1 MVKIF
6 KRVICVLMVIM
17 TISVQAGAYDVVNLP
32 HSMTFM
38 DALGAFNSNAIS
50 SATISD
56 LDKNIYRDLSRSDI
70 EEFYDIACDM
80 TVWRKINPTPFR
92 GPCVNFQMKNGDA
105 ISYYYNAGIQIGLYG
120 EQNYICYMP
129 ASDDQRELLYL
140 LESLYDEDSNVY
152 GGTKWN
158 VVTNKDFLKLPKA
171 DWSKVTVAAAATK
184 SLIPYDFTD
193 KYTKN
198 ITREEMAILICNFIT
213 VAGNYANMDEYMNAT
228 GTVYLYGSFRDCIN
242 RDEGI
247 DCLYALG
254 IINGV
259 DGVNFNPDG
268 LVTRQEAATFMAR
281 TAKLFMY
288 VGTNSNVKTAD
299 WSKVGT
305 WAAPNIRWCI
315 DKGLLQLDDYNKIY
329 PTDNMTVE
337 QAITVLSRMYDIAM
351 NSQN

>member
-1 MVKIF
+1 ML
-6 KRVICVLMVIM
+6 KRIMCMLMVFM
-17 TISVQAGAYDVVNLP
+17 TISVQAKAYDVVNLP
-32 HSMTFM
+32 HSMTFA
-38 DALGAFNSNAIS
+38 DALGAFNSDAIS

-56 LDKNIYRDLSRSDI
+56 IDRNIYTNLSREEI
-70 EEFYDIACDM
+70 EEFYHTACEM

-92 GPCVNFQMKNGDA
+92 GPCVNFNMKNGDV

-129 ASDDQRELLYL
+129 PIDDQQKLLYL
-140 LESLYDEDSNVY
+140 LESLYDEDREVY
-152 GGTKWN
+152 GGTNLN
-158 VVTNKDFLKLPKA
+158 VVTNKDFLKLPRA
-171 DWSKVTVAAAATK
+171 EWSKVTVAEAATK
-184 SLIPYDFTD
+184 SLVPYDFTD

-213 VAGNYANMDEYMNAT
+213 VAGNYASMDEYMNAT

-259 DGVNFNPDG
+259 DGENFNPDG
-268 LVTRQEAATFMAR
+268 LVTRQEAAAFMAR

-288 VGTNSNVKTAD
+288 VGTTSKVKTSD
-299 WSKVGT
+299 WGQVGS
-305 WAAPNIRWCI
+305 WAVNDIRWCI

-337 QAITVLSRMYDIAM
+337 QAITVLSRMYDITK